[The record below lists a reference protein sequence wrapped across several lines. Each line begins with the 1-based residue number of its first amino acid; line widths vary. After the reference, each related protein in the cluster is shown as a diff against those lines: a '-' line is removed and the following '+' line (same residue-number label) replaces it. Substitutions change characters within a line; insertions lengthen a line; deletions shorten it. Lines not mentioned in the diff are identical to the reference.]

1 MRASSQSSTDDARS
15 SFAAVLRRAGADAQ
29 ALGTDLFDVA
39 DVLDGSSRLR
49 RALTDPSREG
59 EDKAAV
65 VNAIFGGKV
74 RGEVLDLLDGM
85 ARRRWSA
92 DDDVRAAAE
101 LIGTDAVLAS
111 AEAEG
116 VLLDL
121 ESQLFTVQ
129 RILADNRELRLA
141 LADKDR
147 SVGDRAQ
154 LLTSLV
160 QDKVATQT
168 QVLLERALTSA
179 HEPSLAAALVRLI
192 EAAAERRQQLVVT
205 VTAARPLSTAQ
216 QDRLRGILEGAYGR
230 SAHINVAVDDAVIGG
245 VRIQIGDEVVDATM
259 LSRLE
264 EARRRLAG

>member
-1 MRASSQSSTDDARS
+1 MRASSQSSTADARS
-15 SFAAVLRRAGADAQ
+15 SFEAVLRQAGVEAQ
-29 ALGTDLFDVA
+29 VLGSDLFAVA
-39 DVLDGSSRLR
+39 DVLTGSSGLR

-65 VNAIFGGKV
+65 ASAVFGGKV

-92 DDDVRAAAE
+92 DDDLREAVE

-111 AEAEG
+111 AEADG
-116 VLLDL
+116 ALLDV

-129 RILADNRELRLA
+129 RLLADNRELRLA

-147 SVGDRAQ
+147 SAGDRAQ
-154 LLTSLV
+154 LLASLV
-160 QDKVATQT
+160 ADKTTAQT
-168 QVLLERALTSA
+168 QVLLERALTAS

-216 QDRLRGILEGAYGR
+216 QERLRGILEGAYGR
-230 SAHINVAVDDAVIGG
+230 SAHINVAVDESVIGG